1 MISKNATYT
10 LNNGKKIPIIGF
22 GTWQIP
28 DGQLA
33 KDSVLHALEAGYV
46 HIDTAAVYRNE
57 ASVGDAIIE
66 SKIKRES
73 LYITTKLWNDNI
85 DYRMAKAA
93 IKESLTKL
101 QLDYLDL
108 YLIHWPNPKP
118 IRDAWQ
124 NRNSD
129 VWIAMEEAVEEGLI
143 KSIGVSNFRE
153 HHLKALL
160 EYAKIVPAV
169 NQIYLNPS
177 DQQEAVVKFSK
188 KHGLLLEA
196 YSPLGTGSILDDVQ
210 LNKLAA
216 TYNKTASQLAIR
228 WSLQKG
234 YLPLPKS
241 ANRHRIFENINV
253 FDFEISDTDMK
264 VIDGYRG
271 IGKLAPDAD
280 IVEY

>member
-1 MISKNATYT
+1 MISKNTMYT

-28 DGQLA
+28 DGQSA

-66 SKIKRES
+66 SKIQRES

-93 IKESLTKL
+93 IKESLSKL

-118 IRDAWQ
+118 VRDAWQ
-124 NRNSD
+124 KRNSD
-129 VWIAMEEAVEEGLI
+129 VWLAMEEAVEEGLI

-160 EYAKIVPAV
+160 EHAKIVPAV

-177 DQQEAVVKFSK
+177 DQQKAVVEFSK
-188 KHGLLLEA
+188 QHGLLLEA

-216 TYNKTASQLAIR
+216 TYKKTASQLAIR

-241 ANRHRIFENINV
+241 VNRHRIYENIDI
-253 FDFEISDTDMK
+253 FDFEISEADMK
-264 VIDGYRG
+264 VIDGYKG

-280 IVEY
+280 LVDH